1 MRRSFQI
8 GASILAGC
16 LLIVGFS
23 ATSGHADVPDDAKA
37 IQGTWTPMTAELAG
51 EPMADAVLKTI
62 ILKLDS
68 GKYEVSVAG
77 KVDKGT
83 CTLDPTTEPKSL
95 TIQGTDG
102 PNAGKT
108 YPCIYE
114 LDGDKLRVCYDL
126 SGKKAPAD
134 FSTAKGT
141 LLYLVTYARK
151 KD

>member
-1 MRRSFQI
+1 MPRSFQI
-8 GASILAGC
+8 SASILTGC
-16 LLIVGFS
+16 LLIGAFS
-23 ATSGHADVPDDAKA
+23 ATSGHADVQDDAKA
-37 IQGTWTPMTAELAG
+37 IQGTWTPIAAELAG

-62 ILKLDS
+62 ILKLDN

-77 KVDKGT
+77 KLDKGT
-83 CTLDPTTEPKSL
+83 WTQDSTTKPKSL

-108 YPCIYE
+108 FPCIYE

-126 SGKKAPAD
+126 SCTKAPAD

-141 LLYLVTYARK
+141 LLYLVTYTRK

>member
-1 MRRSFQI
+1 MRRSFRI
-8 GASILAGC
+8 SASILAGC
-16 LLIVGFS
+16 LLSSAFS
-23 ATSGHADVPDDAKA
+23 ATAGHADGPDDAKA
-37 IQGTWTPMTAELAG
+37 ILGTWTPVTAELAG
-51 EPMADAVLKTI
+51 EPMADAVLKAI
-62 ILKLDS
+62 ILKLDN

-77 KVDKGT
+77 KLDKGT
-83 CTLDPTTEPKSL
+83 WTQDATTKPKSL

-114 LDGDKLRVCYDL
+114 IDGDKLRVCYDL

-141 LLYLVTYARK
+141 LLYLVTYTRK
-151 KD
+151 RD